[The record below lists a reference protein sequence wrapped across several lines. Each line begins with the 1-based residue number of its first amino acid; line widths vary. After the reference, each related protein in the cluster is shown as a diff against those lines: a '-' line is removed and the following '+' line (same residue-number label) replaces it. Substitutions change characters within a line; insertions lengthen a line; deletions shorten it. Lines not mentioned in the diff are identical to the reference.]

1 MTRPKRAHSSKREK
15 DIKVEVGKRL
25 ECDSS
30 VCTSLLTHTCKD
42 THLGFVQ
49 MDVSFFFFFLP
60 KAVTK
65 CGNRMLSE
73 IAQTDN
79 GVIGTP

>member
-42 THLGFVQ
+42 THLGLVQ
-49 MDVSFFFFFLP
+49 MDVFFFLQ

-65 CGNRMLSE
+65 CGKRMLSE

-79 GVIGTP
+79 GVIGTS